1 MVFRYQKYE
10 FIFLLRLKFSPLGS
24 SLKSIQTQPK
34 MLHTYGYNWHQCYEA
49 IKMSIH
55 LQRAY
60 GDYNQPKYTCTS
72 LFANYFMVKLS
83 TSGSMQS
90 MELCI
95 SIFKVLIM
103 YDWINVVNML
113 Q

>member
-1 MVFRYQKYE
+1 MVIIE
-10 FIFLLRLKFSPLGS
+10 TSA
-24 SLKSIQTQPK
+24 T
-34 MLHTYGYNWHQCYEA
+34 YEA

-60 GDYNQPKYTCTS
+60 GDYNQPKYTCMY
-72 LFANYFMVKLS
+72 LVANYFMVKLG

-90 MELCI
+90 MELCT

-103 YDWINVVNML
+103 YD
-113 Q
+113 